1 MHGKIGADMKG
12 IVDASFSASGKV
24 AITVKV
30 GELLCQKISD
40 ASFMSAL
47 KKRYHTIKY
56 FWILLHIRL
65 DGNKSFKYKYKFGIH
80 TLETISN

>member
-1 MHGKIGADMKG
+1 LHGKIGADMKG

-30 GELLCQKISD
+30 GELLCQNISD
-40 ASFMSAL
+40 ASFMSGL

-56 FWILLHIRL
+56 F
-65 DGNKSFKYKYKFGIH
+65 
-80 TLETISN
+80 